1 MEPVEEALVKTCLV
15 VHPHYNFS
23 ATEQSSA
30 NDEEENEY
38 FVADQLDIVNNLV

>member
-15 VHPHYNFS
+15 VHPHYNFTT
-23 ATEQSSA
+23 TEQSIA

-38 FVADQLDIVNNLV
+38 HVEDQLGVVDN